1 MAKSDHEFINTGQ
14 DYELNDWLSRN
25 NYRET
30 GANREELRKIILDLK
45 GGDSSKN
52 LTWKELDDART
63 KYPSKFTKLERK

>member
-30 GANREELRKIILDLK
+30 TTNRAELRKIILSLK

-52 LTWKELDDART
+52 LKWKELDDARRR
-63 KYPSKFTKLERK
+63 YPNIFSNLERK